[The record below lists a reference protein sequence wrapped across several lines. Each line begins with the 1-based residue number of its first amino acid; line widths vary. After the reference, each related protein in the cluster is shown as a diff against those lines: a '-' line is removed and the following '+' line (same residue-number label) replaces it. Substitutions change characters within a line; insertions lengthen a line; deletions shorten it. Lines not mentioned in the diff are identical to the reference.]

1 MPFHRFK
8 LGAFLLPA
16 VLAAGLLGAC
26 GGGGGG
32 GGTGSD
38 EQFVADVC
46 KAGAKFQDDLT
57 KLITKLTTIDSEE
70 EAAKE
75 IAKPFE
81 DFAASFKKAKP
92 PADLK
97 EWHTEAGKSL
107 DQAVAALKKGDTSTF
122 DGDPFPEPPSGA
134 ADRLNKIAEKN
145 ADCQK
150 AQLFSE

>member
-1 MPFHRFK
+1 MRFQRLK
-8 LGAFLLPA
+8 FGAALLPA
-16 VLAAGLLGAC
+16 VLAASLLGAC
-26 GGGGGG
+26 GGSSEG

-38 EQFVADVC
+38 EKFVADVC

-57 KLITKLTTIDSEE
+57 GLIAKLATIQSETD
-70 EAAKE
+70 AAKE
-75 IAKPFE
+75 VARPFE
-81 DFAASFKKAKP
+81 EFAVSFKKAKP

-107 DQAVAALKKGDTSTF
+107 DRAVAALKKGDTSAF

-134 ADRLNKIAEKN
+134 ADRLNKVAEKN